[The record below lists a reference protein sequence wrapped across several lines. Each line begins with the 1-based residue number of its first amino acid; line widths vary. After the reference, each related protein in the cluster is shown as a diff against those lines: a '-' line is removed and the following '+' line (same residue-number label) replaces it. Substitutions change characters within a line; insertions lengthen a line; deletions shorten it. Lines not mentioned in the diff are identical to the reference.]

1 MAFSIREKIMTK
13 LVDVKV
19 LKTLG
24 GRYEVNGKAI
34 PIGTIIQVDPE
45 GELPKLTRLGAV
57 MLLSAQVVPLQE
69 ADKAISKETEK
80 SNKII
85 DKK

>member
-1 MAFSIREKIMTK
+1 MTK

-24 GRYEVNGKAI
+24 GCYEVNGKPI
-34 PIGTIIQVDPE
+34 PIGTIIQVDSE

-57 MLLSAQVVPLQE
+57 MLLPSPPPVSPKVNKMQEKDKEAQL
-69 ADKAISKETEK
+69 
-80 SNKII
+80 I
-85 DKK
+85 DHNGSS

>member
-1 MAFSIREKIMTK
+1 MTK

-24 GRYEVNGKAI
+24 GRYEVKGKPI

-57 MLLSAQVVPLQE
+57 MLLPSQLVESSAG
-69 ADKAISKETEK
+69 ADKTVGKEPEK
-80 SNKII
+80 NT
-85 DKK
+85 KK